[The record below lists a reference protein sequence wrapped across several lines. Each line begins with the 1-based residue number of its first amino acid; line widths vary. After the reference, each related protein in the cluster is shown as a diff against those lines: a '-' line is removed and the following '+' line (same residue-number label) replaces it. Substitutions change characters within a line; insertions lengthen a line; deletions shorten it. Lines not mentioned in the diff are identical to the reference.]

1 MLSFVDVHE
10 PQVCLVDEGGGLER
24 LAGPLAG
31 QLLRRQLAQLV
42 IDQRQE
48 LAGGVRIAVGDGVQ
62 DARDLAHAARL

>member
-31 QLLRRQLAQLV
+31 QLLRRQLAKLV
-42 IDQRQE
+42 VDKWQ
-48 LAGGVRIAVGDGVQ
+48 G
-62 DARDLAHAARL
+62 